1 MQVTKN
7 DLSYDQ
13 TKLDYQAMLTT
24 AEVAFAGLRENIRH
38 HLDKLSEYPLTGCF
52 YLTTGYI
59 ASDAKYLNIIAETLH
74 TLREGLTRHEL
85 EVVNK
90 PEVKEEQ

>member
-1 MQVTKN
+1 MNETMN
-7 DLSYDQ
+7 DLSFDQ

-24 AEVAFAGLRENIRH
+24 AEVAHSRCLGEIYRDYQELTRF
-38 HLDKLSEYPLTGCF
+38 PLTGCF
-52 YLTTGYI
+52 YLS
-59 ASDAKYLNIIAETLH
+59 AQRLAVEAKYLVTISETLH

-90 PEVKEEQ
+90 PEVVD

>member
-24 AEVAFAGLRENIRH
+24 AEVAFASTRQSIYRH
-38 HLDKLSEYPLTGCF
+38 LQELS
-52 YLTTGYI
+52 
-59 ASDAKYLNIIAETLH
+59 KY
-74 TLREGLTRHEL
+74 
-85 EVVNK
+85 K
-90 PEVKEEQ
+90 